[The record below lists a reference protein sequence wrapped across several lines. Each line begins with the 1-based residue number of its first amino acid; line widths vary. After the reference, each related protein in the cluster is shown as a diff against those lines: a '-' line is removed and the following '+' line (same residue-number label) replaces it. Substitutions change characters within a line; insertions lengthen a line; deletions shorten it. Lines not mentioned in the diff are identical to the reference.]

1 MEQFGG
7 LLCRNQ
13 DLMRDVRREWG
24 RGILGWLICHEKGL
38 DLLSYRMGE
47 PLKVSEG
54 CVEEGLREKIRVET
68 KDEAVAA
75 LQAGDRPKPG

>member
-1 MEQFGG
+1 
-7 LLCRNQ
+7 
-13 DLMRDVRREWG
+13 
-24 RGILGWLICHEKGL
+24 
-38 DLLSYRMGE
+38 MGE

-54 CVEEGLREKIRVET
+54 CVEEGLGEKIRVET

>member
-1 MEQFGG
+1 MP
-7 LLCRNQ
+7 
-13 DLMRDVRREWG
+13 
-24 RGILGWLICHEKGL
+24 
-38 DLLSYRMGE
+38 YYMGE

-54 CVEEGLREKIRVET
+54 CVEEGLGEKIRVET